1 MAERD
6 DPREPGHAADMEVR
20 RITFAASRIADH
32 AARELALLKHARRV
46 EDGERAREL
55 EYQAGA
61 AHRDS
66 VALTEEHG
74 LGQ

>member
-1 MAERD
+1 MADRY
-6 DPREPGHAADMEVR
+6 DPREPGQAADMDVR

-32 AARELALLKHARRV
+32 AARELALLERARRV
-46 EDGERAREL
+46 EDDERARKL
-55 EYQAGA
+55 EYEAGA

-74 LGQ
+74 LGR